1 MKQVER
7 VFDTIPM
14 REREREELS
23 ATIDYISNTFES
35 YGKGSLCMIVS
46 KGFQLSSYWNKRF

>member
-7 VFDTIPM
+7 VFDIIPM
-14 REREREELS
+14 REREELS